1 MVEGSKFVIRGLVDE
16 TDVEVEDPKVKTQ
29 VFIQRSSGY
38 SRRCVIRI
46 KGPVHT

>member
-1 MVEGSKFVIRGLVDE
+1 MIRGLVDVA
-16 TDVEVEDPKVKTQ
+16 DVDIEDPGLETH
-29 VFIQRSSGY
+29 VFIQRSSGF